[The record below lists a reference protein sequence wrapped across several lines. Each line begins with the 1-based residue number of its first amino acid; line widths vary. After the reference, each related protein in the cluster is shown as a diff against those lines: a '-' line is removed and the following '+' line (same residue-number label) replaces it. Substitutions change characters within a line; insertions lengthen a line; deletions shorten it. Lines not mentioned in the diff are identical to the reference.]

1 MKTELNV
8 SLLKNL
14 LFALIAFIT
23 LTSCNEKPVVI
34 EDPRNNPEQFKK
46 VDPSV
51 KLPQILKQDTYL
63 KDLDSS
69 AGMEISSD
77 RINMFYR
84 TETDT
89 INDYYDYVVNQEL
102 NGNSTAS
109 EGISYLHL
117 LRDGESLDYQILK
130 NDRSVLRFK
139 FMRDSTVHEYFPEKR
154 PGKAPTVIPD

>member
-1 MKTELNV
+1 MKNLFYAFA
-8 SLLKNL
+8 SLLL
-14 LFALIAFIT
+14 LN
-23 LTSCNEKPVVI
+23 SCNEKPVVI

-46 VDPSV
+46 VDPSI
-51 KLPQILKQDTYL
+51 KLPQVLKQDTYL
-63 KDLDSS
+63 NDLDTS

-89 INDYYDYVVNQEL
+89 INDYYDYIVDQEFK
-102 NGNSTAS
+102 GNSTADD
-109 EGISYLHL
+109 GVSYLHL
-117 LRDGESLDYQILK
+117 IRDGDTLDYEILK

-139 FMRDSTVHEYFPEKR
+139 FMRDSTVHEYFPETR